1 MYLFTDLQSG
11 QRGSSQDEVL
21 GQLSPKDQHIMEEYE
36 KLLNAKTNEK
46 LQNLSQLRQLSKTM
60 LKVSFTISRIL
71 FQFGN
76 EDSSILS
83 GSSSFEDALKFISVK
98 LEKCLTFL
106 QSEKINGIKNKLAE
120 VENDLNDSIVISKED
135 KQPPEWLRL
144 KISKYK
150 SQETMEVI

>member
-1 MYLFTDLQSG
+1 
-11 QRGSSQDEVL
+11 
-21 GQLSPKDQHIMEEYE
+21 MEEYE

-46 LQNLSQLRQLSKTM
+46 LASVAQLRALSKTM

-76 EDSSILS
+76 EANSVLDD
-83 GSSSFEDALKFISVK
+83 SSSFEGALKFISVK

-106 QSEKINGIKNKLAE
+106 QTEKIDGIKHKLAE
-120 VENDLNDSIVISKED
+120 VDDDLNDSIVISKED

-144 KISKYK
+144 KISKYR

>member
-1 MYLFTDLQSG
+1 VIAREEESSLQP
-11 QRGSSQDEVL
+11 
-21 GQLSPKDQHIMEEYE
+21 SPKELHIMEEYE

-46 LQNLSQLRQLSKTM
+46 QQSVAQLSQLSKIM

-76 EDSSILS
+76 EDSSMLS
-83 GSSSFEDALKFISVK
+83 DSLSFEEALQFISVK

-106 QSEKINGIKNKLAE
+106 HSENVNGVKDKLAQ
-120 VENDLNDSIVISKED
+120 VDNDLNDSIVISKDD
-135 KQPPEWLRL
+135 KEPPEWLRL

-150 SQETMEVI
+150 SQETMEFL

>member
-1 MYLFTDLQSG
+1 
-11 QRGSSQDEVL
+11 
-21 GQLSPKDQHIMEEYE
+21 MEEYE
-36 KLLNAKTNEK
+36 KLLNTKTNER
-46 LQNLSQLRQLSKTM
+46 QQSLSQLNQLSKTM

-76 EDSSILS
+76 ESNSILS
-83 GSSSFEDALKFISVK
+83 DTSSFEEALKFISVK

-106 QSEKINGIKNKLAE
+106 HSEKINGIKDQLAE
-120 VENDLNDSIVISKED
+120 VDVDINDSIVISKED

-150 SQETMEVI
+150 SQETIEIQ